1 MPAHLLR
8 LFGLHQRYHRYVPR
22 HDYQPGESN
31 PVADACSRDFHL
43 CWEDLISD
51 LAPLLP
57 QSGTLQIW
65 TPGSAIVSSVLSAL
79 LRKRR
84 SPESLLVEPS
94 QPVPS
99 GTSGSS
105 SACTWPLTPFSKP
118 SRTKYL
124 SYRSS
129 GSEYVKENL
138 RPGAIQSGLE
148 RLKITYGTL
157 HKRSKVWGPRIPA

>member
-1 MPAHLLR
+1 MA
-8 LFGLHQRYHRYVPR
+8 
-22 HDYQPGESN
+22 
-31 PVADACSRDFHL
+31 
-43 CWEDLISD
+43 D
-51 LAPLLP
+51 LAPFIP
-57 QSGTLQIW
+57 QHDTLQVW
-65 TPGSAIVSSVLSAL
+65 TPSDEIVSSVLSAL

-118 SRTKYL
+118 SRTKYQ
-124 SYRSS
+124 SYKSS
-129 GSEYVKENL
+129 ANEYVTENL
-138 RPGAIQSGLE
+138 RPEMIQSGLE

-157 HKRSKVWGPRIPA
+157 HKRSSVWGPTTPV